1 MASYVGSLKE
11 HSRVVYVVRSQRV
24 LRTIKASVLYVTP
37 LCPEC
42 PPKMKI
48 IDEFSPTMLE
58 LRALEF
64 RLAHILYPNVRP
76 NLKILV
82 QPENALAGGKRVHK
96 PIDFEAFSTIET
108 CRF

>member
-1 MASYVGSLKE
+1 MPVTACTLPLIRKVISYVGSLKE

-48 IDEFSPTMLE
+48 TDEFSPTML
-58 LRALEF
+58 
-64 RLAHILYPNVRP
+64 
-76 NLKILV
+76 
-82 QPENALAGGKRVHK
+82 
-96 PIDFEAFSTIET
+96 
-108 CRF
+108 